1 MHACCIPVPNET
13 KAAFMQFLHHPSFEP
28 GLHELTECTSIAM
41 TPMAVNVTV
50 NSVSQVPRETRV

>member
-28 GLHELTECTSIAM
+28 GIAWAHWVYKHCNDTYGSECHC
-41 TPMAVNVTV
+41 
-50 NSVSQVPRETRV
+50 